1 MASVSSLRLR
11 SGRSVAGVIGLRS
24 RRNVVAGAGR
34 FGFGADFSLRL
45 AFHSSVRLATDNRF
59 TFHDLA
65 ATAALHHGSCIA
77 AGRLRSA
84 AGRFRGAA
92 NRLGSAADRFRGAA
106 NGLRRAARS
115 SLASVQACEQTTAT
129 VVATMMAEQPA
140 TAVVAMMAEQAATT
154 VAAAMM
160 TEQAATATSATA
172 MTGLDRFA
180 GEHGAADQQRDRHS
194 NTNYISTHSNSLQ
207 YDVSY

>member
-1 MASVSSLRLR
+1 
-11 SGRSVAGVIGLRS
+11 
-24 RRNVVAGAGR
+24 
-34 FGFGADFSLRL
+34 
-45 AFHSSVRLATDNRF
+45 
-59 TFHDLA
+59 
-65 ATAALHHGSCIA
+65 
-77 AGRLRSA
+77 
-84 AGRFRGAA
+84 
-92 NRLGSAADRFRGAA
+92 
-106 NGLRRAARS
+106 
-115 SLASVQACEQTTAT
+115 
-129 VVATMMAEQPA
+129 MMAEQPA

-160 TEQAATATSATA
+160 TEQAATAASATA